1 MKKMINRTLVE
12 GFLVEKNLRNG
23 VTKAGVP
30 YIGGKLH
37 IDTGNNNVIVV
48 DVFEQQ
54 KTSKG
59 LANAKYD
66 VLSGIFVN
74 GKCIHDGSDDPTSLR
89 VSSAF
94 ELNDWMSDGEQRTSL
109 INSGGYITVVNNPN
123 KRAEFEVDI
132 VVKSVTPEIRNE
144 EETGR
149 ALVSGLIFNYRNQ
162 ALPIRFV
169 VENKEGVEFF
179 SNMDPD
185 TFTKVWG
192 VQVINTIGSQKT
204 EESAFGVAK
213 VVQSAY
219 TRKENIITGAQTMP
233 YEREELTKE
242 ELNAAVQARNIAVAE
257 KFKAP
262 APVAAA
268 VGGTAPASS
277 KPKIGSFNF

>member
-1 MKKMINRTLVE
+1 MKKMINRTLIE
-12 GFLVEKNLRNG
+12 GFLVEKNMRGG

-59 LANAKYD
+59 LANQKYD
-66 VLSGIFVN
+66 VLSGIFTN
-74 GKCIHDGSDDPTSLR
+74 GKTIHDGSEDPTALR
-89 VSSAF
+89 VNSAF

-123 KRAEFEVDI
+123 KRAEFEVDV
-132 VVKSVTPEIRNE
+132 VVKSVQPEIRNE
-144 EETGR
+144 QETGR
-149 ALVSGLIFNYRNQ
+149 AIVNGLIFNYRNH

-169 VENKEGVEFF
+169 VENKQGIEFF
-179 SNMDPD
+179 SNMNPN
-185 TFTKVWG
+185 TFTKIWG
-192 VQVINTIGSQKT
+192 VQVINTVGSQKT
-204 EESAFGVAK
+204 EESAFGNAK

-219 TRKENIITGAQTMP
+219 TRKENVITGAQTMP
-233 YEREELTKE
+233 YEDEELTPE

-257 KFKAP
+257 RFKAP
-262 APVAAA
+262 GPVT
-268 VGGTAPASS
+268 GGITPAQTPS
-277 KPKIGSFNF
+277 KPKIGAFNF

>member
-1 MKKMINRTLVE
+1 MKKMINRTLIE
-12 GFLVEKNLRNG
+12 GFLVEKNMRSG

-30 YIGGKLH
+30 YFAGKLH

-66 VLSGIFVN
+66 VLAGIFTN
-74 GKCIHDGSDDPTSLR
+74 GKAIHDGHDNPTALR

-94 ELNDWMSDGEQRTSL
+94 ELNDWMDDGEQRTSL
-109 INSGGYITVVNNPN
+109 INSGGYITVIANPN

-132 VVKSVTPEIRNE
+132 VVKSVQPEIRNE
-144 EETGR
+144 QETGR
-149 ALVSGLIFNYRNQ
+149 AIVNGLIFNYRNH

-169 VENKEGVEFF
+169 VENKQGVEFF
-179 SNMDPD
+179 SNMDPN

-204 EESAFGVAK
+204 EESAFGSAK

-233 YEREELTKE
+233 YEDEELTSE
-242 ELNAAVQARNIAVAE
+242 ELNAAVQARNISIAE
-257 KFKAP
+257 RFKAP
-262 APVAAA
+262 AP
-268 VGGTAPASS
+268 TSNSAPAPS
-277 KPKIGSFNF
+277 KPKIGAFNF